1 MASPVTLRA
10 ETPADQEFLF
20 ALYSSTRA
28 EEMKLVPWTDS
39 QKQAFLRM
47 QFELQSAHYHSHYPD
62 ASYQI
67 IVSDGAPIGRL
78 YVHRTEA
85 QILVIDIALL
95 PQHRRTGIGG
105 RLLGEILSEADG
117 ARKKVA
123 IHVERQNPALGLY
136 TRLGFQMVE
145 DKGVY
150 LYMERNPQGSRG
162 GA

>member
-1 MASPVTLRA
+1 MASPVNLRA

-28 EEMKLVPWTDS
+28 EEMKLVPWTDT

-62 ASYQI
+62 ASYRI
-67 IVSDGAPIGRL
+67 ILSEGVPIGRL
-78 YVHRTEA
+78 YIHRTET

-95 PQHRRTGIGG
+95 PQHRRFGTGGQ
-105 RLLGEILSEADG
+105 LLRELLSEADG
-117 ARKKVA
+117 AGKKIA

-150 LYMERNPQGSRG
+150 LYMERNPK
-162 GA
+162 A

>member
-1 MASPVTLRA
+1 MASLVNLRA
-10 ETPADQEFLF
+10 ETPADQEFLL

-28 EEMKLVPWTDS
+28 EEMKLVPWTDA

-47 QFELQSAHYHSHYPD
+47 QFDLQSAHYHSHYPD
-62 ASYQI
+62 ASYQVV
-67 IVSDGAPIGRL
+67 VSDGDPIGRL
-78 YVHRTEA
+78 YIHRTED

-95 PQHRRTGIGG
+95 PENRRAGIGG
-105 RLLGEILSEADG
+105 RLLAEILAEADG

-150 LYMERNPQGSRG
+150 LYMERNPSGH
-162 GA
+162 

>member
-1 MASPVTLRA
+1 MTKCINLRA

-20 ALYSSTRA
+20 ELYASTRA
-28 EEMKLVPWTDS
+28 EELKQVPWTDA

-47 QFELQSAHYHSHYPD
+47 QFEMQSTHYHSHYPD

-67 IVSDGAPIGRL
+67 ILSDGAPIGRL
-78 YVHRTEA
+78 YVHRA
-85 QILVIDIALL
+85 DSQISVIDIALL
-95 PQHRRTGIGG
+95 TEHRRAGTGG

-117 ARKKVA
+117 GRKKVA
-123 IHVERQNPALGLY
+123 IHVERQNPALRLY

-150 LYMERNPQGSRG
+150 LYMERNPR
-162 GA
+162 A